1 MAKKAKRSVLI
12 TGAAGFTGHHMVM
25 EAVGAGFKVK
35 ATDVSSRYYS
45 ALFDALGVE
54 FIASDL
60 TKRSGLERLLE
71 GVEGVFHVAGIH
83 DYSTP
88 DKIIYGVNIGGVR
101 NICDA
106 AVQAGVKR
114 LVHWSSVAVYGYS
127 CYRGD
132 PVKEGDEKLTPPL
145 NNYNISKWE
154 GEKVVQEYVQ
164 EKGLQAVILRPA
176 AIYGTRCEYGLYN
189 AFKQIYKERDK
200 KKMLIVGK
208 GDKIEAFVH
217 VRDVCR
223 AALHAYDNKSMTGE
237 AYNVSD
243 DTRITTAEFF
253 KMICRE
259 LLGMEKDFN
268 HVPSKILIPVAVVS
282 QFLARIFGT
291 KSLLEKATLHYLS
304 CDRIWDNRKL
314 KDTGFKFEYPT
325 MERGMRETLTWYKDN
340 GWFRI

>member
-1 MAKKAKRSVLI
+1 MAKKSVRSVLI

-25 EAVGAGFKVK
+25 EAVRAGFRVR
-35 ATDVSSRYYS
+35 ATDISSRYYG

-60 TKRSGLERLLE
+60 TKREGLEQLLD

-88 DKIIYGVNIGGVR
+88 DRIIYNVNIGGVR

-106 AVQAGVKR
+106 AARAGVKR

-127 CYRGD
+127 CYRGE
-132 PVKEGDEKLTPPL
+132 PVREDDEKLTEPL

-154 GEKVVQEYVQ
+154 GEKVVQEYVRD
-164 EKGLQAVILRPA
+164 GLSAVILRPA
-176 AIYGTRCEYGLYN
+176 AIYGARCEYGLYN
-189 AFKQIYKERDK
+189 AFEQIYRDRRK
-200 KKMLIVGK
+200 KRMLMIGK
-208 GDKIEAFVH
+208 GDKVEAFVH

-223 AALHAYDNKSMTGE
+223 AALHAYDNESMTGE

-243 DTRITTAEFF
+243 DSRITTAEFF
-253 KMICRE
+253 RMICRE
-259 LLGMEKDFN
+259 LLGTEKDFN

-282 QFLARIFGT
+282 QLLARVFGT
-291 KSLLEKATLHYLS
+291 RSILKKATLHYLS

-314 KDTGFKFEYPT
+314 KETGFSFEYPT
-325 MERGMRETLTWYKDN
+325 MEGGMRETLS
-340 GWFRI
+340 

>member
-25 EAVGAGFKVK
+25 EAVRAGFKVR
-35 ATDVSSRYYS
+35 ATDISSRYYS

-60 TKRSGLERLLE
+60 TKREGLERLLE

-145 NNYNISKWE
+145 NNYNFSKWE
-154 GEKVVQEYVQ
+154 GEKVVQEYMQ

-189 AFKQIYKERDK
+189 AFEQIYKERDK

-259 LLGMEKDFN
+259 LLGKEKDFN

-291 KSLLEKATLHYLS
+291 KSILEKATLHYLS

-325 MERGMRETLTWYKDN
+325 MEKGMRETLTWYKDN